1 MEFIKIGENC
11 DINIIHMWYRTTAAY
26 NLYENLNV
34 KYIKTSFCVQVENV
48 QFLYK
53 GCQTDLSLDI

>member
-1 MEFIKIGENC
+1 
-11 DINIIHMWYRTTAAY
+11 MWYFATASC

-34 KYIKTSFCVQVENV
+34 MYIKTSYCVQVENV

-53 GCQTDLSLDI
+53 GCHNVICTQVIVITLYE